1 MAFVLQDV
9 INEIEET
16 RSLEPL
22 KKFKKE
28 NLVKVAAHYG
38 ITPAVGATK
47 SHILNLIKDHCV
59 ENDIIDEVE
68 EKPIAETAEIVRLKL
83 DFEREERRLA
93 REAEKALQDAQFAEA
108 QKAREAAEAEAEKAR
123 ELRLA
128 ELKEARELRELELK
142 AEQEKALLAAEIEA
156 KKEAAAREHELKM
169 AGLGKHSPSDKASV
183 FDPAR
188 NIRLV
193 PPFQEKEV
201 DKYFAHFEKVADS
214 LNWPKESW
222 VLLLQSVLV
231 GKAQEIY
238 GSLSVEQ
245 SSNYE
250 HVKEAILKAYELVP
264 EAYRQKFRNYLKYDS
279 KTHVEFAREKENLF
293 NRWCHSKE
301 IGQDFKKLKQMVLL
315 EEFKDKVRPDIRSHL
330 DEQKVEELEKAAI
343 MADDYALTHKMSSK
357 SGNPQ
362 QKRYH
367 GSGNRE
373 NVSRNM
379 DDRKRQGKSTE
390 NVGLVSKVE
399 PLKPISCGHCGKPGH
414 IITNCWKLGGKT
426 PCEHCGRFNHKSE
439 DCRIA
444 KNKLQKEVKP
454 TGLTSLKGLKVSP
467 FNESENSKGVKVKPL
482 IDRNSFVEKNKGI
495 KVNPLHND
503 KSCIEDEISPNTESD
518 YMENYKPFIS
528 KGVVSLVGDENSSQ
542 KVKILRDTG
551 ATQSLMLDSV
561 LPLTEK
567 SFTGANVLISGVEMG
582 VLEVPL
588 HEVNIK
594 SSLINGNIVIGMRPS
609 LPVEGI
615 SLILGNDLAG
625 EKVMVDPR
633 VVEKPR
639 DDEETERLA
648 EKFPGIFPA
657 SVVTRSMKAKE
668 EAIKEQGK
676 EEIGLSG
683 TFLENIDG
691 KFEERNKEKAD
702 KALMRKESRNVKE
715 NIPEK
720 QESESKSVISRQ
732 NLIEEQ
738 SNDKELLDLFK
749 IALTPV
755 EAEKVSVGYL
765 IKDDILMRK
774 WSPTACDNNEKGETV
789 YQIVVPTVYR
799 REVLELAHDLPM
811 SGHLGVRKTYNRV
824 LQHFFWPGL
833 KRDVAKWCRECHTCQ
848 LGGKPNQNIPQAPLH
863 PIPVFDE
870 PFSHIIIDCV
880 GPLPKTK
887 SQNEFLLTIM
897 CSSTRFP
904 EAIPLRSI
912 KTNAILKALIKFFTI
927 FGLPKSIQS
936 DQGTNF
942 MAHAFQQ
949 VMNQLGIKQ
958 YKSSAY
964 HPESQGALERF
975 HQTLKTMIRMYCTE
989 NSRDWDEG
997 VHLLLFAVRESVQ
1010 ESLGFS
1016 PFELVFGHAVRGP
1029 LLLLKEKWLDE
1040 DPEKIS
1046 VLKYVATFKDRLFR
1060 AGQMAKR
1067 NLQESQSKMKVWYD
1081 RKAKSR
1087 CFEPGDR
1094 VLVLFPVVG
1103 NPLQAKYSGP
1113 YKVVKKIS
1121 DTNYLVKTPD
1131 RRKETQVC
1139 HINMLK
1145 AYHEKPKPELV
1156 TLNNR
1161 LGLESLTHS
1170 KDCVGQ
1176 VAEKEEDTESEVRL
1190 GNDQQPI
1197 KLQNSQILND
1207 LDTKLSHLPSVQ
1219 RKELAEVITQYRE
1232 VFPDVPS
1239 KTNLIEHDV
1248 DVGDS
1253 APIKQHPYRVS
1264 PMKKELLD
1272 KEVQYMLKNDIIE
1285 ESQSNWSSPCIL
1297 VPKHDGG
1304 FRFCTDFRK
1313 VNDKTKSDSFPIPR
1327 IADCIDQIGNAKFVS
1342 TFDMLKG
1349 YWQVPLTQRAREISA
1364 FVTPSGLYQYK
1375 VMPFGMKNAPAT
1387 FQRMVNKL
1395 VRDIDGCEGYIDDVV
1410 IYSDNWSD
1418 HIHQIK
1424 RFFQIMRE
1432 AKLTINLMKSEFGKA
1447 TVKYLGHIVGQG
1459 QVRPLDAK
1467 IQTIAKFPIPTSRK
1481 ELARFLGMAGYYRNF
1496 CLNFSDIAA
1505 PLTNLLSKKV
1515 KFVWTDDCQMAFDKV
1530 KLLLQKSPVLKSPDY
1545 EKPFKLII
1553 DSSDVGTGSVLVQEA
1568 SDGLD
1573 HPVSYFSK
1581 KFLKYQKNYSV
1592 VEKET
1597 LGLVLALEHFDVYLG
1612 STPFK
1617 IKVYTDHNPLTFLKT
1632 MKNKNQRLVRWSLA
1646 LQEYNLEIQHI
1657 PGSENV
1663 VADALSRCI
1672 G

>member
-38 ITPAVGATK
+38 ITPAIGATK

-68 EKPIAETAEIVRLKL
+68 VKPIAETAEIVRLKL

-169 AGLGKHSPSDKASV
+169 ASLGKQSPSDKASV

-264 EAYRQKFRNYLKYDS
+264 EAYRQKFRNYLKFDS

-357 SGNPQ
+357 SGNAQ

-373 NVSRNM
+373 NISRNM

-414 IITNCWKLGGKT
+414 IISNCWKLGGKT

-444 KNKLQKEVKP
+444 KNKLQKDVKP

-467 FNESENSKGVKVKPL
+467 FNESENQKGVKVKPL
-482 IDRNSFVEKNKGI
+482 IDRNHFVEKNKGI

-503 KSCIEDEISPNTESD
+503 KICIEDKISPNTESD

-528 KGVVSLVGDENSSQ
+528 EGVVSLVGDENSSQ

-561 LPLTEK
+561 LPLTEN

-639 DDEETERLA
+639 DDVKTERLA

-657 SVVTRSMKAKE
+657 SVVTRSMKAKK

-676 EEIGLSG
+676 QEIGLSG
-683 TFLENIDG
+683 TFLENIDV

-702 KALMRKESRNVKE
+702 KALMRNESRNVKE

-720 QESESKSVISRQ
+720 QESESRSVISRQ
-732 NLIEEQ
+732 NLIENQ
-738 SNDKELLDLFK
+738 SNDKELLDLVK

-765 IKDDILMRK
+765 IRDNILMRK
-774 WSPTACDNNEKGETV
+774 WSS
-789 YQIVVPTVYR
+789 
-799 REVLELAHDLPM
+799 H
-811 SGHLGVRKTYNRV
+811 RV
-824 LQHFFWPGL
+824 
-833 KRDVAKWCRECHTCQ
+833 
-848 LGGKPNQNIPQAPLH
+848 
-863 PIPVFDE
+863 
-870 PFSHIIIDCV
+870 
-880 GPLPKTK
+880 
-887 SQNEFLLTIM
+887 TI
-897 CSSTRFP
+897 
-904 EAIPLRSI
+904 
-912 KTNAILKALIKFFTI
+912 
-927 FGLPKSIQS
+927 
-936 DQGTNF
+936 
-942 MAHAFQQ
+942 
-949 VMNQLGIKQ
+949 
-958 YKSSAY
+958 
-964 HPESQGALERF
+964 
-975 HQTLKTMIRMYCTE
+975 
-989 NSRDWDEG
+989 
-997 VHLLLFAVRESVQ
+997 
-1010 ESLGFS
+1010 
-1016 PFELVFGHAVRGP
+1016 GP

-1060 AGQMAKR
+1060 AGQIAKR

-1161 LGLESLTHS
+1161 LGLESPTHS

-1176 VAEKEEDTESEVRL
+1176 VAEKEDYTENEVRL

-1207 LDTKLSHLPSVQ
+1207 LGTKLSHLPLVQ

-1272 KEVQYMLKNDIIE
+1272 KEVRYMLENDIIE

-1410 IYSDNWSD
+1410 IFSDNWSD
-1418 HIHQIK
+1418 HIRQIE

-1467 IQTIAKFPIPTSRK
+1467 IQTIVKYPIPTSRK

-1496 CLNFSDIAA
+1496 CLNFLDIAA

-1515 KFVWTDDCQMAFDKV
+1515 KFVWTDDCQLAFDKV

>member
-59 ENDIIDEVE
+59 EHDIIDEVE

-142 AEQEKALLAAEIEA
+142 AEAD
-156 KKEAAAREHELKM
+156 KEAAAREHELKM
-169 AGLGKHSPSDKASV
+169 AGLGIHTPKDKSSA

-264 EAYRQKFRNYLKYDS
+264 EAYRQKFRNYLKYES

-293 NRWCHSKE
+293 NRWCHSKKT
-301 IGQDFKKLKQMVLL
+301 GQDFKKLKQMVLL

-373 NVSRNM
+373 NISRNA

-467 FNESENSKGVKVKPL
+467 FNESENQKGVKVKPL
-482 IDRNSFVEKNKGI
+482 IDRNHFVEKNKGI

-528 KGVVSLVGDENSSQ
+528 EGVVSLVGDENSSQ

-561 LPLTEK
+561 LPLTEN

-625 EKVMVDPR
+625 ERVMVDPR
-633 VVEKPR
+633 VVENEK
-639 DDEETERLA
+639 TERLA

-657 SVVTRSMKAKE
+657 SVVTRSVKAK

-702 KALMRKESRNVKE
+702 KALMRNESRNVKE

-749 IALTPV
+749 VALTHI

-765 IKDDILMRK
+765 IKDNILMRK
-774 WSPTACDNNEKGETV
+774 WSS
-789 YQIVVPTVYR
+789 
-799 REVLELAHDLPM
+799 H
-811 SGHLGVRKTYNRV
+811 RV
-824 LQHFFWPGL
+824 
-833 KRDVAKWCRECHTCQ
+833 
-848 LGGKPNQNIPQAPLH
+848 
-863 PIPVFDE
+863 
-870 PFSHIIIDCV
+870 
-880 GPLPKTK
+880 
-887 SQNEFLLTIM
+887 TI
-897 CSSTRFP
+897 
-904 EAIPLRSI
+904 
-912 KTNAILKALIKFFTI
+912 
-927 FGLPKSIQS
+927 
-936 DQGTNF
+936 
-942 MAHAFQQ
+942 
-949 VMNQLGIKQ
+949 
-958 YKSSAY
+958 
-964 HPESQGALERF
+964 
-975 HQTLKTMIRMYCTE
+975 
-989 NSRDWDEG
+989 
-997 VHLLLFAVRESVQ
+997 
-1010 ESLGFS
+1010 
-1016 PFELVFGHAVRGP
+1016 GP
-1029 LLLLKEKWLDE
+1029 LLLLKGKWLDE

-1161 LGLESLTHS
+1161 LGLESPTHS

-1176 VAEKEEDTESEVRL
+1176 VAGKEEDTESEVRL
-1190 GNDQQPI
+1190 ENDQQPI

-1207 LDTKLSHLPSVQ
+1207 LGTKLSHLPLVQ

-1410 IYSDNWSD
+1410 IYSDDWSD
-1418 HIHQIK
+1418 HIRQIK
-1424 RFFQIMRE
+1424 RFFQIMQE

-1467 IQTIAKFPIPTSRK
+1467 IQTIVKYPIPTSRK

-1515 KFVWTDDCQMAFDKV
+1515 KFVWTDDCQLAFDKV

-1646 LQEYNLEIQHI
+1646 LQEYDLEIQHI

-1663 VADALSRCI
+1663 VADALSGCI

>member
-22 KKFKKE
+22 KKLKKE

-38 ITPAVGATK
+38 ITRAIGATK

-59 ENDIIDEVE
+59 EHDIIDEVE

-108 QKAREAAEAEAEKAR
+108 QKAREAAEAEAKRAREAAEAEAEKAQ

-142 AEQEKALLAAEIEA
+142 AEAD
-156 KKEAAAREHELKM
+156 KEAAAREHELKM
-169 AGLGKHSPSDKASV
+169 AGLGIHSTKDKASA

-379 DDRKRQGKSTE
+379 DDRKRQSKSTE

-426 PCEHCGRFNHKSE
+426 PCEHCGSFNHKSE

-482 IDRNSFVEKNKGI
+482 IDRNNFVEKNKGI

-528 KGVVSLVGDENSSQ
+528 EGVVSLVGDENSSQ
-542 KVKILRDTG
+542 KVKILRNTG

-561 LPLTEK
+561 LPLTEN

-588 HEVNIK
+588 QEVNIK
-594 SSLINGNIVIGMRPS
+594 SSLINGDIVIGMRPS

-625 EKVMVDPR
+625 EIVMVDPR

-639 DDEETERLA
+639 DDEKTERLA

-657 SVVTRSMKAKE
+657 SVVTRSMKAKK

-683 TFLENIDG
+683 TFLENIDV

-702 KALMRKESRNVKE
+702 KALMRNESRNVKE
-715 NIPEK
+715 NIPGK
-720 QESESKSVISRQ
+720 LESESKLVISRQ

-765 IKDDILMRK
+765 IKDNVLMRK
-774 WSPTACDNNEKGETV
+774 WSS
-789 YQIVVPTVYR
+789 
-799 REVLELAHDLPM
+799 H
-811 SGHLGVRKTYNRV
+811 RV
-824 LQHFFWPGL
+824 
-833 KRDVAKWCRECHTCQ
+833 
-848 LGGKPNQNIPQAPLH
+848 
-863 PIPVFDE
+863 
-870 PFSHIIIDCV
+870 
-880 GPLPKTK
+880 
-887 SQNEFLLTIM
+887 TI
-897 CSSTRFP
+897 
-904 EAIPLRSI
+904 
-912 KTNAILKALIKFFTI
+912 
-927 FGLPKSIQS
+927 
-936 DQGTNF
+936 
-942 MAHAFQQ
+942 
-949 VMNQLGIKQ
+949 
-958 YKSSAY
+958 
-964 HPESQGALERF
+964 
-975 HQTLKTMIRMYCTE
+975 
-989 NSRDWDEG
+989 
-997 VHLLLFAVRESVQ
+997 
-1010 ESLGFS
+1010 
-1016 PFELVFGHAVRGP
+1016 GP

-1060 AGQMAKR
+1060 AGQIAKR

-1087 CFEPGDR
+1087 CFEPGDS

-1131 RRKETQVC
+1131 RRRETQVC

-1161 LGLESLTHS
+1161 LGLESPTYS

-1190 GNDQQPI
+1190 ENDQQPI

-1207 LDTKLSHLPSVQ
+1207 LGTKLSHLPSVQ
-1219 RKELAEVITQYRE
+1219 RKELAEVITQYSRA
-1232 VFPDVPS
+1232 
-1239 KTNLIEHDV
+1239 
-1248 DVGDS
+1248 S
-1253 APIKQHPYRVS
+1253 AAYTFFLAK
-1264 PMKKELLD
+1264 
-1272 KEVQYMLKNDIIE
+1272 
-1285 ESQSNWSSPCIL
+1285 IL
-1297 VPKHDGG
+1297 VKI
-1304 FRFCTDFRK
+1304 R
-1313 VNDKTKSDSFPIPR
+1313 
-1327 IADCIDQIGNAKFVS
+1327 
-1342 TFDMLKG
+1342 
-1349 YWQVPLTQRAREISA
+1349 
-1364 FVTPSGLYQYK
+1364 
-1375 VMPFGMKNAPAT
+1375 
-1387 FQRMVNKL
+1387 
-1395 VRDIDGCEGYIDDVV
+1395 
-1410 IYSDNWSD
+1410 
-1418 HIHQIK
+1418 
-1424 RFFQIMRE
+1424 
-1432 AKLTINLMKSEFGKA
+1432 NL
-1447 TVKYLGHIVGQG
+1447 
-1459 QVRPLDAK
+1459 
-1467 IQTIAKFPIPTSRK
+1467 
-1481 ELARFLGMAGYYRNF
+1481 
-1496 CLNFSDIAA
+1496 
-1505 PLTNLLSKKV
+1505 
-1515 KFVWTDDCQMAFDKV
+1515 
-1530 KLLLQKSPVLKSPDY
+1530 
-1545 EKPFKLII
+1545 
-1553 DSSDVGTGSVLVQEA
+1553 
-1568 SDGLD
+1568 
-1573 HPVSYFSK
+1573 
-1581 KFLKYQKNYSV
+1581 
-1592 VEKET
+1592 
-1597 LGLVLALEHFDVYLG
+1597 
-1612 STPFK
+1612 
-1617 IKVYTDHNPLTFLKT
+1617 
-1632 MKNKNQRLVRWSLA
+1632 
-1646 LQEYNLEIQHI
+1646 
-1657 PGSENV
+1657 
-1663 VADALSRCI
+1663 
-1672 G
+1672 

>member
-22 KKFKKE
+22 KKLKKE
-28 NLVKVAAHYG
+28 NFIKVAAHYG

-47 SHILNLIKDHCV
+47 SHILDLIKDHCV
-59 ENDIIDEVE
+59 KNNIIDEVE

-93 REAEKALQDAQFAEA
+93 REEAREEAQKARDAEKA
-108 QKAREAAEAEAEKAR
+108 AREAAEAEAQRAR
-123 ELRLA
+123 DLRLA

-156 KKEAAAREHELKM
+156 KKEAAACEHKLKM
-169 AGLGKHSPSDKASV
+169 ASLGKQSPSDKASA

-373 NVSRNM
+373 NISRNM
-379 DDRKRQGKSTE
+379 DDRKKQGKSTE

-414 IITNCWKLGGKT
+414 IISNCWKLGGKT
-426 PCEHCGRFNHKSE
+426 PCEHCGRFNHISE

-444 KNKLQKEVKP
+444 KNKLQKDVKP
-454 TGLTSLKGLKVSP
+454 TGLTSLNGLKVSP
-467 FNESENSKGVKVKPL
+467 FNESENQKGVKVKPL
-482 IDRNSFVEKNKGI
+482 IDRNHFVEKNKGI

-503 KSCIEDEISPNTESD
+503 KICIEDKISPKTESD

-528 KGVVSLVGDENSSQ
+528 EGVVSLVGDENSSQ

-561 LPLTEK
+561 LPLTEN

-609 LPVEGI
+609 LPVERI

-657 SVVTRSMKAKE
+657 SVVTRSMKAKK

-683 TFLENIDG
+683 TFLENIDV

-702 KALMRKESRNVKE
+702 KALMRNESRNVKE

-732 NLIEEQ
+732 NLIVEQ
-738 SNDKELLDLFK
+738 SKDKELIDLFK

-765 IKDDILMRK
+765 IKDNILMRK
-774 WSPTACDNNEKGETV
+774 WSPTECENSEKGETV
-789 YQIVVPTVYR
+789 YQIVVPTVHR

-811 SGHLGVRKTYNRV
+811 SGHLGVRKTHNRV

-833 KRDVAKWCRECHTCQ
+833 KRDVAKWCKEWYTCQ

-863 PIPVFDE
+863 PIPAFDE

-887 SQNEFLLTIM
+887 SQNEYLLTIM

-912 KTNAILKALIKFFTI
+912 KTNTILKALIKFFTL

-975 HQTLKTMIRMYCTE
+975 HQTLKTMIKMYCIE
-989 NSRDWDEG
+989 NSKDWDEG

-1016 PFELVFGHAVRGP
+1016 PFELVFGHAVRGPP

-1067 NLQESQSKMKVWYD
+1067 NFQESQSKMKVWYN

-1121 DTNYLVKTPD
+1121 DTNYLVKTLG

-1161 LGLESLTHS
+1161 LGLESPTHS

-1176 VAEKEEDTESEVRL
+1176 VAEKEEDTESEVKL

-1207 LDTKLSHLPSVQ
+1207 LGTKLSHLPLVQ

-1253 APIKQHPYRVS
+1253 APIKQYPYRVS

-1327 IADCIDQIGNAKFVS
+1327 ITDCIDQIGNAKFVS

-1349 YWQVPLTQRAREISA
+1349 YWQVPLTQRTREIFS

-1395 VRDIDGCEGYIDDVV
+1395 V
-1410 IYSDNWSD
+1410 
-1418 HIHQIK
+1418 
-1424 RFFQIMRE
+1424 
-1432 AKLTINLMKSEFGKA
+1432 
-1447 TVKYLGHIVGQG
+1447 
-1459 QVRPLDAK
+1459 
-1467 IQTIAKFPIPTSRK
+1467 
-1481 ELARFLGMAGYYRNF
+1481 
-1496 CLNFSDIAA
+1496 
-1505 PLTNLLSKKV
+1505 
-1515 KFVWTDDCQMAFDKV
+1515 
-1530 KLLLQKSPVLKSPDY
+1530 
-1545 EKPFKLII
+1545 
-1553 DSSDVGTGSVLVQEA
+1553 
-1568 SDGLD
+1568 
-1573 HPVSYFSK
+1573 
-1581 KFLKYQKNYSV
+1581 
-1592 VEKET
+1592 
-1597 LGLVLALEHFDVYLG
+1597 
-1612 STPFK
+1612 
-1617 IKVYTDHNPLTFLKT
+1617 
-1632 MKNKNQRLVRWSLA
+1632 
-1646 LQEYNLEIQHI
+1646 
-1657 PGSENV
+1657 
-1663 VADALSRCI
+1663 
-1672 G
+1672 

>member
-22 KKFKKE
+22 KKLKKE
-28 NLVKVAAHYG
+28 NLIKVAAHYG

-47 SHILNLIKDHCV
+47 SHILDLIKDHCV

-68 EKPIAETAEIVRLKL
+68 EKPIVETAEVVKLKL
-83 DFEREERRLA
+83 EFQREERRLEREERRLE
-93 REAEKALQDAQFAEA
+93 REEA
-108 QKAREAAEAEAEKAR
+108 QKAADKAAR
-123 ELRLA
+123 EEARDLRLA

-142 AEQEKALLAAEIEA
+142 AEQEKALLEA

-169 AGLGKHSPSDKASV
+169 ASLGKHSPSDKASA

-315 EEFKDKVRPDIRSHL
+315 EEFKDKVRPDIRSRL

-373 NVSRNM
+373 NISRNM

-414 IITNCWKLGGKT
+414 IITNCWKLGSKT

-528 KGVVSLVGDENSSQ
+528 EGVVSLVGDESSSQ

-561 LPLTEK
+561 LPLTEN

-639 DDEETERLA
+639 DDEKTERLA

-657 SVVTRSMKAKE
+657 SVVTMKAKK

-683 TFLENIDG
+683 TFLENIDV

-702 KALMRKESRNVKE
+702 KALMRNESRNVKE

-738 SNDKELLDLFK
+738 SKDKELLDLFK

-765 IKDDILMRK
+765 IKDNILMRK
-774 WSPTACDNNEKGETV
+774 WSS
-789 YQIVVPTVYR
+789 
-799 REVLELAHDLPM
+799 H
-811 SGHLGVRKTYNRV
+811 RV
-824 LQHFFWPGL
+824 
-833 KRDVAKWCRECHTCQ
+833 
-848 LGGKPNQNIPQAPLH
+848 
-863 PIPVFDE
+863 
-870 PFSHIIIDCV
+870 
-880 GPLPKTK
+880 
-887 SQNEFLLTIM
+887 TI
-897 CSSTRFP
+897 
-904 EAIPLRSI
+904 
-912 KTNAILKALIKFFTI
+912 
-927 FGLPKSIQS
+927 
-936 DQGTNF
+936 
-942 MAHAFQQ
+942 
-949 VMNQLGIKQ
+949 
-958 YKSSAY
+958 
-964 HPESQGALERF
+964 
-975 HQTLKTMIRMYCTE
+975 
-989 NSRDWDEG
+989 
-997 VHLLLFAVRESVQ
+997 
-1010 ESLGFS
+1010 
-1016 PFELVFGHAVRGP
+1016 GP

-1046 VLKYVATFKDRLFR
+1046 VLKYVATFKD
-1060 AGQMAKR
+1060 
-1067 NLQESQSKMKVWYD
+1067 QESQSKMKVWYD

-1161 LGLESLTHS
+1161 LGLESPTHS

-1190 GNDQQPI
+1190 GNDQQHI

-1207 LDTKLSHLPSVQ
+1207 LGTKLSHLPLVQ

-1395 VRDIDGCEGYIDDVV
+1395 VRDIDGFEGYIDDVV
-1410 IYSDNWSD
+1410 IFSDNWSD
-1418 HIHQIK
+1418 HIRQIE

-1467 IQTIAKFPIPTSRK
+1467 IQTIVKYPIPTSRK

-1496 CLNFSDIAA
+1496 CLNFSEIAA

-1515 KFVWTDDCQMAFDKV
+1515 KFVWTDDCQLAFDKV

-1592 VEKET
+1592 VEKKT

>member
-22 KKFKKE
+22 KKLKKE
-28 NLVKVAAHYG
+28 NLIKVAAHYG
-38 ITPAVGATK
+38 ITPAIGATK
-47 SHILNLIKDHCV
+47 SHILDLIKEHCV
-59 ENDIIDEVE
+59 ENNIIDEVE

-93 REAEKALQDAQFAEA
+93 REEAREEAQRARDAEKA
-108 QKAREAAEAEAEKAR
+108 AREAAEAEAQKARDAEKAAREEAR

-142 AEQEKALLAAEIEA
+142 AEQEKALLEAE
-156 KKEAAAREHELKM
+156 KEAAAREHELKM
-169 AGLGKHSPSDKASV
+169 ASLGKQSPSDKASA

-373 NVSRNM
+373 NISRNM

-482 IDRNSFVEKNKGI
+482 IDRNNFVEKNKGI

-528 KGVVSLVGDENSSQ
+528 EGVVSLVGDENSSQ

-567 SFTGANVLISGVEMG
+567 SFCGANVLISGVEMG

-625 EKVMVDPR
+625 ERVMVDPR
-633 VVEKPR
+633 VVDKPR
-639 DDEETERLA
+639 DDKKTERLA

-657 SVVTRSMKAKE
+657 SVVTRSMKAKK

-683 TFLENIDG
+683 TFLENIDV
-691 KFEERNKEKAD
+691 KFEERNKEKAE
-702 KALMRKESRNVKE
+702 KALRRNESRNVKE

-720 QESESKSVISRQ
+720 QESEIKLVISRQ

-755 EAEKVSVGYL
+755 EAEKVRVGYL
-765 IKDDILMRK
+765 IKENILMRK
-774 WSPTACDNNEKGETV
+774 WS
-789 YQIVVPTVYR
+789 
-799 REVLELAHDLPM
+799 
-811 SGHLGVRKTYNRV
+811 
-824 LQHFFWPGL
+824 
-833 KRDVAKWCRECHTCQ
+833 
-848 LGGKPNQNIPQAPLH
+848 
-863 PIPVFDE
+863 
-870 PFSHIIIDCV
+870 SHCV
-880 GPLPKTK
+880 
-887 SQNEFLLTIM
+887 TI
-897 CSSTRFP
+897 
-904 EAIPLRSI
+904 
-912 KTNAILKALIKFFTI
+912 
-927 FGLPKSIQS
+927 
-936 DQGTNF
+936 
-942 MAHAFQQ
+942 
-949 VMNQLGIKQ
+949 
-958 YKSSAY
+958 
-964 HPESQGALERF
+964 
-975 HQTLKTMIRMYCTE
+975 
-989 NSRDWDEG
+989 
-997 VHLLLFAVRESVQ
+997 
-1010 ESLGFS
+1010 
-1016 PFELVFGHAVRGP
+1016 GP

-1060 AGQMAKR
+1060 AGQIAKR

-1121 DTNYLVKTPD
+1121 DTNYLVKTPG

-1161 LGLESLTHS
+1161 LGLESPTHS
-1170 KDCVGQ
+1170 KDCIDQ
-1176 VAEKEEDTESEVRL
+1176 VTEKEEDTESEVRL

-1207 LDTKLSHLPSVQ
+1207 LGTKLTHLPLVQ

-1239 KTNLIEHDV
+1239 KTTLIEHDV

-1410 IYSDNWSD
+1410 IFSDNWSD

-1467 IQTIAKFPIPTSRK
+1467 IQTIVKYPIPTSRK

-1505 PLTNLLSKKV
+1505 PLTNLLSKRV
-1515 KFVWTDDCQMAFDKV
+1515 KFVWTDDCQLAFDKV

>member
-9 INEIEET
+9 INEIEQT

-22 KKFKKE
+22 KKCKKE
-28 NLVKVAAHYG
+28 NLVKVAVHYG

-59 ENDIIDEVE
+59 EHDIIDEVE

-83 DFEREERRLA
+83 DFEQEERRLA
-93 REAEKALQDAQFAEA
+93 REAEKALQDAQLAA
-108 QKAREAAEAEAEKAR
+108 QLAEAEKAR

-142 AEQEKALLAAEIEA
+142 AEREKRDLELKAEQEKALLAAEL
-156 KKEAAAREHELKM
+156 EAAAREHELKM
-169 AGLGKHSPSDKASV
+169 ASLGKHPPSDKAST

-201 DKYFAHFEKVADS
+201 DKYFVHFEKVADS

-373 NVSRNM
+373 NISRNM

-528 KGVVSLVGDENSSQ
+528 EGVVSLVGDENSSQ
-542 KVKILRDTG
+542 KVTILRDTG

-561 LPLTEK
+561 LPLTEN

-648 EKFPGIFPA
+648 EKFPGLFPA
-657 SVVTRSMKAKE
+657 SVVTRSMKAKKE
-668 EAIKEQGK
+668 VIKEQGK

-683 TFLENIDG
+683 TFFENIDV

-702 KALMRKESRNVKE
+702 KALMRNESRNVKE

-720 QESESKSVISRQ
+720 QESENKSVISRQ
-732 NLIEEQ
+732 NLIVEQ
-738 SNDKELLDLFK
+738 SKDKELLDLFK

-755 EAEKVSVGYL
+755 KAEKVSVGYL
-765 IKDDILMRK
+765 IRENILMRK
-774 WSPTACDNNEKGETV
+774 WS
-789 YQIVVPTVYR
+789 
-799 REVLELAHDLPM
+799 
-811 SGHLGVRKTYNRV
+811 
-824 LQHFFWPGL
+824 
-833 KRDVAKWCRECHTCQ
+833 
-848 LGGKPNQNIPQAPLH
+848 
-863 PIPVFDE
+863 
-870 PFSHIIIDCV
+870 SHCV
-880 GPLPKTK
+880 
-887 SQNEFLLTIM
+887 TI
-897 CSSTRFP
+897 
-904 EAIPLRSI
+904 
-912 KTNAILKALIKFFTI
+912 
-927 FGLPKSIQS
+927 
-936 DQGTNF
+936 
-942 MAHAFQQ
+942 
-949 VMNQLGIKQ
+949 
-958 YKSSAY
+958 
-964 HPESQGALERF
+964 
-975 HQTLKTMIRMYCTE
+975 
-989 NSRDWDEG
+989 
-997 VHLLLFAVRESVQ
+997 
-1010 ESLGFS
+1010 
-1016 PFELVFGHAVRGP
+1016 GP

-1060 AGQMAKR
+1060 AGQIAKR

-1161 LGLESLTHS
+1161 LGLESPTHS

-1207 LDTKLSHLPSVQ
+1207 LGTKLSHLPLVQ

-1272 KEVQYMLKNDIIE
+1272 KEVQYMLENDIIE

-1297 VPKHDGG
+1297 VPKHDGD

-1313 VNDKTKSDSFPIPR
+1313 VNDKTKSDTFPIPR

-1410 IYSDNWSD
+1410 IFSDNWSD
-1418 HIHQIK
+1418 HIRQIE

-1447 TVKYLGHIVGQG
+1447 TVKYLGHIIVGQG

-1467 IQTIAKFPIPTSRK
+1467 IQTIVKYPIPTSRK

-1496 CLNFSDIAA
+1496 CLNFSEIAT

-1515 KFVWTDDCQMAFDKV
+1515 KFVWTDDCQLAFDKV

-1597 LGLVLALEHFDVYLG
+1597 LGLVLALEHFEVYLG
-1612 STPFK
+1612 SMPFK